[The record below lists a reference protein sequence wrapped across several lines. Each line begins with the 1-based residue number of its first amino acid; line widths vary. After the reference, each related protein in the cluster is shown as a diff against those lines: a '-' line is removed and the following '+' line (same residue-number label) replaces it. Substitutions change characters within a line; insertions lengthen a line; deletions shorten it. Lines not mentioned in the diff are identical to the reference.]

1 MILCNTFQIS
11 NMSASFFA
19 SKIFLLR
26 DKIKELELQL
36 IIKNQDLEVLTTK
49 NQDLQQR
56 SKVDQEHLK
65 EQLNDFKMQ
74 LQQTLKAKSG
84 DDQKKDDIITDLK
97 SDLEKNVA
105 EVERLRKSLN
115 AKNELEGNQSETIKK
130 LTDENKAWE
139 TESKKLKRDLEDN
152 VEKVSSLEG
161 AYRDMKKKL
170 EDAAGEAASAALS
183 KEVSVREEAVTKL
196 KEEKQRLEL
205 QVVNLQDSL
214 QMTEASSGQREDKLR
229 QEVKKLKIKLEH
241 RRYTSIEDVKRK
253 RVKNKR
259 YPLRNL
265 GEKKGGND
273 DEVGNA
279 EDQ

>member
-1 MILCNTFQIS
+1 MILFNTFQIS

-19 SKIFLLR
+19 SQIFRLR
-26 DKIKELELQL
+26 DKIKEMELQL
-36 IIKNQDLEVLTTK
+36 KIKNQDLEVLTTK
-49 NQDLQQR
+49 NQDMEQR
-56 SKVDQEHLK
+56 SKVDQEQLK
-65 EQLNDFKMQ
+65 EQLNDLKMQ

-97 SDLEKNVA
+97 SDLKKNVA

-152 VEKVSSLEG
+152 VEKVSRLEG

-170 EDAAGEAASAALS
+170 KDAVGEAAAAALS

-205 QVVNLQDSL
+205 QVVKLQDSL
-214 QMTEASSGQREDKLR
+214 QMTEASSEREDKLR
-229 QEVKKLKIKLEH
+229 QEVKNLKMKLEH

-265 GEKKGGND
+265 GEEKD
-273 DEVGNA
+273 DEAGNA